1 MVYGGRA
8 FWKLAP
14 LSSDVLQAVLRNTGE
29 LKWYAEYRYTAISTI
44 WCQGNGASGSPV
56 TVTWFREWALT
67 GSSCSCAQ
75 CKNLFFFYPNTINA
89 TGGWALLLRLD
100 LSFILFLAQA
110 GFLCCCL
117 TVSLLE
123 LCETTSTWSLWP
135 WFLYKYDCSY
145 CICVTITIFH
155 IVQFFF
161 FSSVSH
167 WKLIKTFSLAHSPQ
181 MISFGNNI
189 KTFPF

>member
-110 GFLCCCL
+110 VSFAAVSPFHSWSSVKLLRHDPYGHGFYINM
-117 TVSLLE
+117 TVHTVYVSQLQSFTL
-123 LCETTSTWSLWP
+123 SN
-135 WFLYKYDCSY
+135 
-145 CICVTITIFH
+145 
-155 IVQFFF
+155 FFF
-161 FSSVSH
+161 FS
-167 WKLIKTFSLAHSPQ
+167 LRLSLEAY
-181 MISFGNNI
+181 
-189 KTFPF
+189 

>member
-1 MVYGGRA
+1 MR
-8 FWKLAP
+8 L
-14 LSSDVLQAVLRNTGE
+14 VLQWQWHDSESERLQGVLVHVLNAR
-29 LKWYAEYRYTAISTI
+29 I
-44 WCQGNGASGSPV
+44 
-56 TVTWFREWALT
+56 F
-67 GSSCSCAQ
+67 
-75 CKNLFFFYPNTINA
+75 FFFYPNTINA

>member
-1 MVYGGRA
+1 MRCWVQIYGNKYYMMSGKRCVW
-8 FWKLAP
+8 F
-14 LSSDVLQAVLRNTGE
+14 SSDSDMIQRVSA
-29 LKWYAEYRYTAISTI
+29 YRE
-44 WCQGNGASGSPV
+44 
-56 TVTWFREWALT
+56 FLFM
-67 GSSCSCAQ
+67 CSMQ
-75 CKNLFFFYPNTINA
+75 ESFFFYPNTINA